1 MRIPSSEYHQFTD
14 NPLDRIT
21 ELRINTT
28 DEIVEIS
35 AGSTRLY
42 LGREQ
47 VEQLN
52 ECFKN
57 WLADNVGDQGKW
69 SNFWTSALK

>member
-1 MRIPSSEYHQFTD
+1 MRIPASEYHQFTD

-57 WLADNVGDQGKW
+57 WLADNVSDQGKW